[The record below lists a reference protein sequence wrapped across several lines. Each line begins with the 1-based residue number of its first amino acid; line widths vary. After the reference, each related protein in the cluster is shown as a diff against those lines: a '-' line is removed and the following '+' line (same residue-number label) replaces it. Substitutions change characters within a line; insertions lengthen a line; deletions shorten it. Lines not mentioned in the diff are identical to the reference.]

1 MNAAVRCFE
10 GEIEPFRVRVPQAAL
25 RRLAVRLGR
34 ERARGEA
41 WQAAL
46 QYGAPLD
53 VLERLLD
60 FWCDEQDLRAGAEL
74 PMFRTAQHGR
84 TLCFAHARG
93 AEADALPLLWLH
105 GYSSSVAETTSLLAS
120 LRRQFH
126 VVVPSLPGFGL
137 SDALPE
143 PTLTS
148 VAESCASLMAS
159 LGYRR
164 YVVHGS
170 ELGSALATELARLDA
185 ARVAALHVTSLPGL
199 PAADALELALLRG
212 EEKSQ
217 LASLTELRETWEHA
231 PPESAVERL
240 AWATCQLADCD
251 GAAQLDELRP
261 ALLWGLSL
269 NVLGQPDFQRSLSAQ
284 APAPSAGR
292 CEVPVCVC
300 SFPLAP
306 PSLRRF
312 AERHHRVARWQEQQ
326 RGGELAALEQPEL
339 LSASL
344 REWFSPFA

>member
-10 GEIEPFRVRVPQAAL
+10 GEIEPFRLQVPQAAL
-25 RRLAVRLGR
+25 RRLALRLGR
-34 ERARGEA
+34 QRAQGEA
-41 WQAAL
+41 WEAAL

-53 VLERLLD
+53 MLEQLLD
-60 FWCDEQDLRAGAEL
+60 FWCDEQDFRAIAEL

-84 TLCFAHARG
+84 TLCFAHARS
-93 AEADALPLLWLH
+93 AEAGALPLLWLH

-120 LRRQFH
+120 LAREFH

-137 SDALPE
+137 SDALSE
-143 PTLTS
+143 PSLTA

-170 ELGSALATELARLDA
+170 ELGSAIATELARLDGP
-185 ARVAALHVTSLPGL
+185 RVAALHVTSLPTL
-199 PAADALELALLRG
+199 PAVDALELALLRC

-217 LASLTELRETWEHA
+217 LASLSELRATWAHA
-231 PPESAVERL
+231 APRSAVERL

-251 GAAQLDELRP
+251 GVAQLDQLRP

-269 NVLGQPDFQRSLSAQ
+269 NVLGQRDFQRSLAEQ
-284 APAPSAGR
+284 AHAPSAVR

-312 AERHHRVARWQEQQ
+312 AERDHRVARWQEQPC
-326 RGGELAALEQPEL
+326 GGELAALEQPAL
-339 LSASL
+339 LLASL
-344 REWFSPFA
+344 REWFSQFA